1 MIKMQ
6 CEICGAEIREKPL
19 CITIDSSEL
28 QVCQKCAPYGKPVD
42 KRTPVSRKVSPVVRT
57 VTRTEKRQKKDFFDI
72 LKDELLD
79 NYVQIIR
86 DAREA
91 KGWSQEDLAENL
103 KEKASLIKKI
113 ERSEIV
119 PEDSVRKKLEHTLN
133 IKLTERV
140 DASGQEVSHLKKDTT
155 LGDIVK
161 IKRK

>member
-1 MIKMQ
+1 MQ

-19 CITIDSSEL
+19 CIIIDNSEL

-42 KRTPVSRKVSPVVRT
+42 KRTPVSRKVSPIVRT
-57 VTRTEKRQKKDFFDI
+57 VTRTEKRQNKDFFDI
-72 LKDELLD
+72 LKNELLE

-113 ERSEIV
+113 ERSEII
-119 PEDSVRKKLEHTLN
+119 PEDSVIKKLEHALK
-133 IKLTERV
+133 IKITERV
-140 DASGQEVSHLKKDTT
+140 DVSGPEGSHSKEDTT
-155 LGDIVK
+155 LGDIVI

>member
-1 MIKMQ
+1 MQ
-6 CEICGAEIREKPL
+6 CEICGAEIRGKPL
-19 CITIDSSEL
+19 VIAIDNSEL

-57 VTRTEKRQKKDFFDI
+57 VAQTEKRPKKDFFDI
-72 LKDELLD
+72 LKDELLE

-91 KGWSQEDLAENL
+91 KGWSQEDLAENI

-113 ERSEIV
+113 ERKEIV
-119 PEDSVRKKLEHTLN
+119 PEDSVRKKLEYALN
-133 IKLTERV
+133 IKLTERI
-140 DASGQEVSHLKKDTT
+140 DTSGHEAAHLKKDTT

>member
-6 CEICGAEIREKPL
+6 CKICGAEIHEKPL
-19 CITIDSSEL
+19 CITIDNSEL

-42 KRTPVSRKVSPVVRT
+42 KRTPVSRKVSPIVRT
-57 VTRTEKRQKKDFFDI
+57 VTRTEKRQNKDFFDI
-72 LKDELLD
+72 LKNELLE

-113 ERSEIV
+113 ERSEII
-119 PEDSVRKKLEHTLN
+119 PEDSVIKKLENALK
-133 IKLTERV
+133 IKITERV
-140 DASGQEVSHLKKDTT
+140 DATGTEVSYSGGYCNNKAK
-155 LGDIVK
+155 VSF
-161 IKRK
+161 KRE

>member
-1 MIKMQ
+1 MQ
-6 CEICGAEIREKPL
+6 CEICGAEIRGKPI
-19 CITIDSSEL
+19 CITIDNSEL

-42 KRTPVSRKVSPVVRT
+42 KRTPVSRKVTPVVRT
-57 VTRTEKRQKKDFFDI
+57 VTRTGNRPKKDFFDI

-79 NYVQIIR
+79 NYDQIIR

-91 KGWSQEDLAENL
+91 RGWSQEDLAENI
-103 KEKASLIKKI
+103 KEKVSLIKKI

-119 PEDSVRKKLEHTLN
+119 PEEPVRKKLEHTLN

-140 DASGQEVSHLKKDTT
+140 EVSGQEVSHLKKDTT

-161 IKRK
+161 IKKK

>member
-1 MIKMQ
+1 MQ
-6 CEICGAEIREKPL
+6 CEICGAEIRGKPI
-19 CITIDSSEL
+19 CITIDNSEL

-57 VTRTEKRQKKDFFDI
+57 VPRTERKPRKDFFDI

-79 NYVQIIR
+79 NYDQIIR
-86 DAREA
+86 ESREA
-91 KGWSQEDLAENL
+91 RGWSQEDLAENI

-113 ERSEIV
+113 ERREIV
-119 PEDSVRKKLEHTLN
+119 PEDSVRKKLEYTLN

-140 DASGQEVSHLKKDTT
+140 EAAEQEVSRMKKDTT

>member
-1 MIKMQ
+1 MQ

-57 VTRTEKRQKKDFFDI
+57 VTRTEKRPKKDFFDI

-86 DAREA
+86 DARES
-91 KGWSQEDLAENL
+91 KGWSQEDLAENI

-155 LGDIVK
+155 LGDIVT

>member
-1 MIKMQ
+1 MQ
-6 CEICGAEIREKPL
+6 CEICCAEIREKPL
-19 CITIDSSEL
+19 CITIDTSEL

-42 KRTPVSRKVSPVVRT
+42 KRTPISRKVSPVVRT
-57 VTRTEKRQKKDFFDI
+57 VTRTEKRPKKDFFDI
-72 LKDELLD
+72 LKNELLD

-86 DAREA
+86 DARES
-91 KGWSQEDLAENL
+91 KGWSHEDLAENI

-155 LGDIVK
+155 LGDIVT

>member
-1 MIKMQ
+1 MQ
-6 CEICGAEIREKPL
+6 CEICGAEIRGKPI
-19 CITIDSSEL
+19 CITIDNSEL

-57 VTRTEKRQKKDFFDI
+57 VTRTENRQKRDFFDI

-79 NYVQIIR
+79 NYDQIIR

-91 KGWSQEDLAENL
+91 KGWSQEDLAENI
-103 KEKASLIKKI
+103 KEKVSLIKKI

-119 PEDSVRKKLEHTLN
+119 PEEPVRKKLEHTLN

-140 DASGQEVSHLKKDTT
+140 EVSGQDVSHLKKDTT

>member
-1 MIKMQ
+1 MQ

-19 CITIDSSEL
+19 CITIDTSEL

>member
-1 MIKMQ
+1 MQ

-57 VTRTEKRQKKDFFDI
+57 VTRTEKRPKKDFFDI

-91 KGWSQEDLAENL
+91 KGWSQEDLAENI

-119 PEDSVRKKLEHTLN
+119 PEDSIRKKLEHALN

-155 LGDIVK
+155 LGDIVT

>member
-1 MIKMQ
+1 MVQ
-6 CEICGAEIREKPL
+6 RSAESLYALQLITASSRYAKNVLLTVNPL
-19 CITIDSSEL
+19 ISEL
-28 QVCQKCAPYGKPVD
+28 PCQEKSLRWFV
-42 KRTPVSRKVSPVVRT
+42 T
-57 VTRTEKRQKKDFFDI
+57 VTRTENRPKKDFFDI

-79 NYVQIIR
+79 NYDQIIR

-91 KGWSQEDLAENL
+91 KGWSQEDLAENI

-119 PEDSVRKKLEHTLN
+119 PEDPVRKKLEHTLN

-140 DASGQEVSHLKKDTT
+140 EGSEQEVSHLKKDTT

>member
-1 MIKMQ
+1 MQ
-6 CEICGAEIREKPL
+6 CEICGAEIRGKPL
-19 CITIDSSEL
+19 CITIDNSEL
-28 QVCQKCAPYGKPVD
+28 QVCQKCAQYGKPVD
-42 KRTPVSRKVSPVVRT
+42 KRTPVSRKVSPVART
-57 VTRTEKRQKKDFFDI
+57 VIKPQNKPKRDFFDI

-79 NYVQIIR
+79 NYDQIIR
-86 DAREA
+86 DARA
-91 KGWSQEDLAENL
+91 ARGWSQEDLAENI
-103 KEKASLIKKI
+103 KEKVSLIKKI

-140 DASGQEVSHLKKDTT
+140 DAAGQEVSHLKKDTT

>member
-1 MIKMQ
+1 MQ
-6 CEICGAEIREKPL
+6 CEICGAEIREKPM
-19 CITIDSSEL
+19 CITIDNSEL

-42 KRTPVSRKVSPVVRT
+42 KRTPVSRKVTPVVRT
-57 VTRTEKRQKKDFFDI
+57 VTRTGNRPKKDFFDI

-79 NYVQIIR
+79 NYDQIIR

-91 KGWSQEDLAENL
+91 KGWSQEDLAENI
-103 KEKASLIKKI
+103 KEKVSLIKKI

-119 PEDSVRKKLEHTLN
+119 PEEPVRKKLEHTLN

-140 DASGQEVSHLKKDTT
+140 EVSGQDVSHLKKDTT

-161 IKRK
+161 IKKK

>member
-1 MIKMQ
+1 MQ
-6 CEICGAEIREKPL
+6 CEICGAEIREKPV
-19 CITIDSSEL
+19 CISIDNSEL

-57 VTRTEKRQKKDFFDI
+57 VTQAGKRPKKDFFDI
-72 LKDELLD
+72 LKDELLE

-91 KGWSQEDLAENL
+91 KGWSQEDLAENI

-119 PEDSVRKKLEHTLN
+119 PEDSVRKKLEYALN

-140 DASGQEVSHLKKDTT
+140 DTSGHEASHLKKDTT

>member
-1 MIKMQ
+1 M
-6 CEICGAEIREKPL
+6 
-19 CITIDSSEL
+19 
-28 QVCQKCAPYGKPVD
+28 
-42 KRTPVSRKVSPVVRT
+42 
-57 VTRTEKRQKKDFFDI
+57 
-72 LKDELLD
+72 KDELLD

-91 KGWSQEDLAENL
+91 KGWSQEDLAENI

-119 PEDSVRKKLEHTLN
+119 PEDSVRKKLEHALN
-133 IKLTERV
+133 VKLTERV
-140 DASGQEVSHLKKDTT
+140 DTSGHEASHSKKDTT

>member
-1 MIKMQ
+1 MQ
-6 CEICGAEIREKPL
+6 CEICGAEIRGKPI
-19 CITIDSSEL
+19 CVTIDNSEL
-28 QVCQKCAPYGKPVD
+28 QVCQKCAQYGKPVD

-57 VTRTEKRQKKDFFDI
+57 VTRTEKKQKKDFFDI
-72 LKDELLD
+72 LKEELLD
-79 NYVQIIR
+79 DYAHIIR

-91 KGWSQEDLAENL
+91 KGWSQEDLAENI
-103 KEKASLIKKI
+103 KEKATLIKKI

-119 PEDSVRKKLEHTLN
+119 PEDSVRKKIEHALN

-140 DASGQEVSHLKKDTT
+140 DSSGQEVSHLMKDTT

>member
-1 MIKMQ
+1 MQ
-6 CEICGAEIREKPL
+6 CEICGAEIRGKPI
-19 CITIDSSEL
+19 CITIDNSEL

-57 VTRTEKRQKKDFFDI
+57 VTRTENRPKKDFFDI

-91 KGWSQEDLAENL
+91 KGWSQEDLAENI

-119 PEDSVRKKLEHTLN
+119 PEDSVRKKLEYALN

-140 DASGQEVSHLKKDTT
+140 EVSGQEVSHLKKDTT

>member
-1 MIKMQ
+1 MQ

-57 VTRTEKRQKKDFFDI
+57 VTRTEKRPKKDFFDI

-91 KGWSQEDLAENL
+91 KGWSQEDLAENI

-140 DASGQEVSHLKKDTT
+140 DASGQEVSHLKKDTI
-155 LGDIVK
+155 LGDIVT

>member
-1 MIKMQ
+1 MQ
-6 CEICGAEIREKPL
+6 CEICGAEIRGKPL
-19 CITIDSSEL
+19 CITIDNSEL

-57 VTRTEKRQKKDFFDI
+57 VTRTENRPKKDFFDI

-86 DAREA
+86 DARET
-91 KGWSQEDLAENL
+91 KGWSQEDLAENI
-103 KEKASLIKKI
+103 KEKVSLIKKI

-119 PEDSVRKKLEHTLN
+119 PEEPVRKKLEHTLN

-140 DASGQEVSHLKKDTT
+140 EVSGQEVSHLKKDTT

-161 IKRK
+161 IKKK

>member
-1 MIKMQ
+1 MQ
-6 CEICGAEIREKPL
+6 CEICGAEIRGKPI
-19 CITIDSSEL
+19 CITIDNSEL

-57 VTRTEKRQKKDFFDI
+57 VPRTEKKPRKDFFDI

-79 NYVQIIR
+79 NYDHIIR
-86 DAREA
+86 EAREA
-91 KGWSQEDLAENL
+91 KGWSQEDLAENI

-113 ERSEIV
+113 ERREIV
-119 PEDSVRKKLEHTLN
+119 PEDTVRKKLEHALN

-140 DASGQEVSHLKKDTT
+140 EGAEQEVSHMRKDTT

>member
-1 MIKMQ
+1 MQ
-6 CEICGAEIREKPL
+6 CEICGAEIRGKPI
-19 CITIDSSEL
+19 CITIDNSEL

-57 VTRTEKRQKKDFFDI
+57 VPRTEKRPKKDFFDI

-79 NYVQIIR
+79 NYDRIIR
-86 DAREA
+86 EAREA
-91 KGWSQEDLAENL
+91 KGWSQEDLAENI

-119 PEDSVRKKLEHTLN
+119 PEDSVRKKLEHALN

-140 DASGQEVSHLKKDTT
+140 DVAGQEVSHMKKDTT

>member
-1 MIKMQ
+1 MQ
-6 CEICGAEIREKPL
+6 CEICGAEIRGKPI
-19 CITIDSSEL
+19 CITIDNSEL

-57 VTRTEKRQKKDFFDI
+57 VPRTEKKPRKDFFDI

-79 NYVQIIR
+79 NYDQIIR
-86 DAREA
+86 EAREA
-91 KGWSQEDLAENL
+91 KGWSQEDLAENM

-113 ERSEIV
+113 ERREIV
-119 PEDSVRKKLEHTLN
+119 PEDTVRKKLEHTLN
-133 IKLTERV
+133 IKLTERIDV
-140 DASGQEVSHLKKDTT
+140 AEQEVSHMRKDTT

>member
-1 MIKMQ
+1 MQ
-6 CEICGAEIREKPL
+6 CEICGAEIRGKPI
-19 CITIDSSEL
+19 CITIDNSEL

-57 VTRTEKRQKKDFFDI
+57 VPRTERKPRKDFFDI

-79 NYVQIIR
+79 NYDQIIR
-86 DAREA
+86 ESREA
-91 KGWSQEDLAENL
+91 RGWSQEDLAENI

-113 ERSEIV
+113 ERREIV

-140 DASGQEVSHLKKDTT
+140 EAAEQEVSRMRKDTT

>member
-1 MIKMQ
+1 MQ
-6 CEICGAEIREKPL
+6 CEICGAEIRGKPI
-19 CITIDSSEL
+19 CITVDNSEL
-28 QVCQKCAPYGKPVD
+28 QVCQKCASYGKAVD
-42 KRTPVSRKVSPVVRT
+42 KRTPVSRKISPVVRT
-57 VTRTEKRQKKDFFDI
+57 VPRTGNRPKKDFFDI

-79 NYVQIIR
+79 NYDQIIR
-86 DAREA
+86 EARES
-91 KGWSQEDLAENL
+91 KGWSQEDLAENI

-133 IKLTERV
+133 IRLTERV
-140 DASGQEVSHLKKDTT
+140 EVSGQEVSHFKKDTT

>member
-1 MIKMQ
+1 MQ
-6 CEICGAEIREKPL
+6 CEICGAEIRGKPL
-19 CITIDSSEL
+19 CITIDNSEL

-57 VTRTEKRQKKDFFDI
+57 VPQTEKKPKKDFFDI

-79 NYVQIIR
+79 NYDQIIR
-86 DAREA
+86 EAREA
-91 KGWSQEDLAENL
+91 KGWSQEDLAENI

-119 PEDSVRKKLEHTLN
+119 PEDSVRKKLEHALN

-140 DASGQEVSHLKKDTT
+140 DAAGQEASHIKKDTT

>member
-1 MIKMQ
+1 MQ
-6 CEICGAEIREKPL
+6 CEICGAEIRGKPI
-19 CITIDSSEL
+19 CITIDNSEL

-57 VTRTEKRQKKDFFDI
+57 VTRTENRPKKDFFDI

-79 NYVQIIR
+79 NYDQIIR

-91 KGWSQEDLAENL
+91 KGWSQEDLAENI
-103 KEKASLIKKI
+103 KEKVSLIKKI

-119 PEDSVRKKLEHTLN
+119 PEDSVRKKLEHALN

-140 DASGQEVSHLKKDTT
+140 KESGQEVSHMKKDTT

>member
-1 MIKMQ
+1 MINMQ
-6 CEICGAEIREKPL
+6 CEICGAEIRGKPI
-19 CITIDSSEL
+19 CITIDNSEL

-57 VTRTEKRQKKDFFDI
+57 VTRTENRPKKDFFDI

-79 NYVQIIR
+79 NYDQIIR

-91 KGWSQEDLAENL
+91 KGWSQEDLAENI
-103 KEKASLIKKI
+103 KEKVSLIKKI

-119 PEDSVRKKLEHTLN
+119 PEDSVRKKLEHALN

-140 DASGQEVSHLKKDTT
+140 KESGQEVSHMKKDTT